1 MPSTISP
8 KSTPTAPIHSLSY
21 SLSGLKSSISS
32 LTFSPSL
39 QYLLV
44 STSNTI
50 SLYVG
55 LRFLRQFDGHKE
67 GINDLSWHK
76 SSTQFASASDDK
88 TIKIWSLNGI
98 LKTLRG
104 HTNYIISLQYNP
116 NGNMIVSGGVDE
128 SIRLWQVDSGKPFY
142 PDLLVFRGLILGTNR
157 ADLGNTIRII
167 QAHSD
172 PISSVR
178 FTNDGTLIVSSSFD
192 GLV

>member
-1 MPSTISP
+1 MPSTTNSP
-8 KSTPTAPIHSLSY
+8 IQATSVAKTHQLAY
-21 SLSGLKSSISS
+21 SLSGQKSSISS

-44 STSNTI
+44 STCNTI
-50 SLYVG
+50 SLYAG
-55 LRFLRQFDGHKE
+55 LCFLRQFDSHKE

-76 SSTQFASASDDK
+76 DSTQFASASDDK

-128 SIRLWQVDSGKPFY
+128 SIRLWQVDSG
-142 PDLLVFRGLILGTNR
+142 R
-157 ADLGNTIRII
+157 
-167 QAHSD
+167 
-172 PISSVR
+172 
-178 FTNDGTLIVSSSFD
+178 
-192 GLV
+192 